1 MLGQA
6 WRQVFG
12 ERGLKAVGE
21 STWRVAEDEAE
32 ALLAALEVAIA
43 SERTSSQ
50 RLAIPRSVT
59 LRCASAMP

>member
-21 STWRVAEDEAE
+21 SIRRVAEDEAE
-32 ALLAALEVAIA
+32 ALLAPLEVANRIRAHRPQRGA
-43 SERTSSQ
+43 SRG
-50 RLAIPRSVT
+50 R
-59 LRCASAMP
+59 